1 MIRLHHVGLDRAGGS
16 RPALLDDIS
25 LEIGA
30 SAFRWL
36 LGPSG
41 AGKTSLLRVIGMGE
55 RPTRGRVSLFGTD
68 TFAEARRAGRGA
80 GSGAARMAGR
90 GLTPKLRRRIGVV
103 HQDFRLL
110 PELSL
115 FDNVALPLRL
125 ARRREPELVRE
136 VCDML
141 AWLGLGDRLDA
152 LPRQLSGGEQQRA
165 AIARAVVG
173 RPSLL
178 LADEPTG
185 NLDDAQ
191 AARVLRLFVELNRT
205 GSTVVVATHNAALV
219 EAFPAP
225 AIRLLAGR
233 LVAHG

>member
-1 MIRLHHVGLDRAGGS
+1 MIRLHHVGLDRAGGGRS
-16 RPALLDDIS
+16 ALLDDIS

-30 SAFRWL
+30 GAFRWL

-55 RPTRGRVSLFGTD
+55 RPTRGQVSLFGAD
-68 TFAEARRAGRGA
+68 TQAARRR
-80 GSGAARMAGR
+80 SGR

-103 HQDFRLL
+103 YQDFRLL
-110 PELSL
+110 PELTL

-125 ARRREPELVRE
+125 ARRRESELVTQAR
-136 VCDML
+136 DML

-173 RPSLL
+173 RPALL

-191 AARVLRLFVELNRT
+191 AARVLQLFVELHRA
-205 GSTVVVATHNAALV
+205 GSTVVVATHNTALV
-219 EAFPAP
+219 QAFAAP
-225 AIRLLAGR
+225 AIRLAAGR
-233 LVAHG
+233 LVGHG